1 VTLRT
6 PQSETELSHGWRTME
21 LLPMLLLFGLLGVM
35 MYFMSR
41 RQRRAQEQ
49 QMQLQNSLTVGDQV
63 MTTSG
68 LYGTVVDTS
77 DDSKITIEIAEGV
90 ETEWLRAAVREKV
103 APDVEDDEDVVEDA
117 DTDELEVAED
127 EVADEDVKD
136 DKEAAP
142 SVESKQK

>member
-1 VTLRT
+1 
-6 PQSETELSHGWRTME
+6 ME

-49 QMQLQNSLTVGDQV
+49 QVQLQNSLSVGDRV

-77 DDSKITIEIAEGV
+77 DDSTITLEISEGI

-103 APDVEDDEDVVEDA
+103 GPVVEDDEDVEDA
-117 DTDELEVAED
+117 DDELEVAED
-127 EVADEDVKD
+127 EVADEDVRDDTKD
-136 DKEAAP
+136 AAP

>member
-1 VTLRT
+1 
-6 PQSETELSHGWRTME
+6 MD

-49 QMQLQNSLTVGDQV
+49 QSSLQNSLSAGDRV

-68 LYGTVVDTS
+68 LYGTVVDA
-77 DDSKITIEIAEGV
+77 DDTATITIEIAPGV

-103 APDVEDDEDVVEDA
+103 GPV
-117 DTDELEVAED
+117 ED
-127 EVADEDVKD
+127 EVLADDDIDDLESLETVEEPVVVVADDAKDVKD
-136 DKEAAP
+136 AEP
-142 SVESKQK
+142 SLESGKQK